1 MGLALTVA
9 RRSLLSRPGR
19 TLFSLL
25 GIALGIATVVG
36 VFTLDHNTVE
46 GLKLRFVSDWS
57 ADLEV
62 SAHADVP
69 DPRAELN
76 QVPGVAASTAFFQQE
91 AVLRRADAE
100 PAARGGR
107 GGRGQGGPELR
118 APVLAV
124 EAATLGRLDAYE
136 ILSGRAIDPD
146 AAGIEL
152 LVGERV
158 ATELGLSAG
167 DALLLSRPVRSA
179 RRACIDGVMQEV
191 DGAVRDVPVQ
201 HAATVVG
208 ILARRKLGDRA
219 QGGIVLADYGKIR
232 DVYRGARV
240 DERFWVRRNPAV
252 DLERL
257 QADLSRSFAYDI
269 GRSVIV
275 GEAADE
281 RAFRNGVRMAGLL
294 ALVLGLYIIFHTLST
309 SLVERVREVGTLHAL
324 GTTRGQIAR
333 IFLVEATALAGAGG
347 LLGLLGGIGLAQ
359 LLLSKGIS
367 TLGSGRNI
375 PFVEVPWEIAG
386 SLTLLGVGVA
396 LLGSIYPL
404 LRVRGASSVEAL
416 RGEQA
421 LVAARGARGFHLFTA
436 ILLAGLL
443 PGLYFVVTPVV
454 GEATGALVGSMLVA
468 VGVLALL
475 VAVPL
480 VVPALLAGL
489 CRAIALP
496 LRALWPFSGAMA
508 ARTMLDNP
516 RRIAISTAAL
526 ALVASAY
533 VGLQGMTASLR
544 GEVEVWADAAV
555 QDKLYVLDLPPVSY
569 AALRSRLRAE
579 PGVLGVEAGSARV
592 YSPFLILGL
601 DVDEMTGH
609 GPLAETPR
617 LRAALRRADG
627 MILSERLARNLGY
640 QVGDAVQV
648 RIGSGKVVPFEV
660 VAISDAY
667 GFFPHPDERMY
678 GVISAHHM
686 EHYFCLDTDRADRLA
701 IKMAP
706 GADWEPVAD
715 ALHDFLGG
723 ESPVRFRTGEEL
735 GRFAAADIADDFVL
749 FDIVLGLTALLAA
762 LGVLNGML
770 LSALERSKELGV
782 LRALGTARLQIAG
795 MVLIEAAVVGLV
807 GALVGLLLG
816 SALGP
821 VVVRSLESLSGLDLP
836 LRVLGPWLP
845 TALVGTLA
853 LTLLAALYPIHRM
866 NRMDP
871 VRAVRTG

>member
-1 MGLALTVA
+1 MGIALTVA
-9 RRSLLSRPGR
+9 RRGLLSRPGR

-46 GLKLRFVSDWS
+46 GLKLRYVTDWS

-62 SAHADVP
+62 SAHAEVQN
-69 DPRAELN
+69 PRTQLV
-76 QVPGVAASTAFFQQE
+76 QVPGVAAATAFFQQE
-91 AVLRRADAE
+91 AVLRR
-100 PAARGGR
+100 PGAAPSERGGR
-107 GGRGQGGPELR
+107 DTAGAELR

-124 EAATLGRLDAYE
+124 EAATLGRLEAYE
-136 ILSGRAIDPD
+136 LLSGRNIDPE
-146 AAGIEL
+146 AAGLEL
-152 LVGERV
+152 LVGARV
-158 ATELGLSAG
+158 AEELKLSVG
-167 DALLLSRPVRSA
+167 DELELSRPVRSA

-201 HAATVVG
+201 HPATVVG

-219 QGGIVLADYGKIR
+219 QGGIVLADYAKALE
-232 DVYRGARV
+232 VYRGARV
-240 DERFWVRRNPAV
+240 DERFWVRRDPAV

-309 SLVERVREVGTLHAL
+309 SLVERIREVGTLHAL

-333 IFLVEATALAGAGG
+333 IFLCEALALAGTGG
-347 LLGLLGGIGLAQ
+347 LLGLAGGIGLAQ

-375 PFVEVPWEIAG
+375 DFVEVPWEIAG
-386 SLTLLGVGVA
+386 SLTLLGVVVA
-396 LLGSIYPL
+396 LLGSVYPL

-421 LVAARGARGFHLFTA
+421 LSSAKGARGFHAFTA

-443 PGLYFVVTPVV
+443 PGLYFVVSPVV
-454 GEATGALVGSMLVA
+454 GEATGALIGSMLVA

-480 VVPALLAGL
+480 VVPSLLAGL

-533 VGLQGMTASLR
+533 VGLGSMTASLR
-544 GEVEVWADAAV
+544 GEVEVWADDAV
-555 QDKLYVLDLPPVSY
+555 EDKLYVLDLPQVSY
-569 AALRSRLRAE
+569 GALRERLRQD
-579 PGVLGVEAGSARV
+579 PGVLGVEAGGLRV
-592 YSPFLILGL
+592 YSPFLILGIE
-601 DVDEMTGH
+601 VDEMTGY
-609 GPLAETPR
+609 GPLEEKPA
-617 LRAALRRADG
+617 LRAALRRGDG
-627 MILSERLARNLGY
+627 MILSERLANNLGY
-640 QVGDAVQV
+640 AVGDSVQV
-648 RIGSGKVVPFEV
+648 RTGSGKVVPFQV

-667 GFFPHPDERMY
+667 GYFPHPDERMY
-678 GVISAHHM
+678 GVISAHHL
-686 EHYFCLDTDRADRLA
+686 EHHFCLDTDRTDRLA

-706 GADWEPVAD
+706 GADWEPTAD
-715 ALHDFLGG
+715 ALHDFFGG
-723 ESPVRFRTGEEL
+723 ESPVTFRTGEEL
-735 GRFAAADIADDFVL
+735 GRFAALDIADDFVL
-749 FDIVLGLTALLAA
+749 FDIILGLTALLAA

-770 LSALERSKELGV
+770 LAALERSKELGV
-782 LRALGTARLQIAG
+782 LRALGTARMQIAG

-821 VVVRSLESLSGLDLP
+821 VVVRALENLSGLDLP
-836 LRVLGPWLP
+836 LHLVGPWLYV
-845 TALVGTLA
+845 ALFGTLA